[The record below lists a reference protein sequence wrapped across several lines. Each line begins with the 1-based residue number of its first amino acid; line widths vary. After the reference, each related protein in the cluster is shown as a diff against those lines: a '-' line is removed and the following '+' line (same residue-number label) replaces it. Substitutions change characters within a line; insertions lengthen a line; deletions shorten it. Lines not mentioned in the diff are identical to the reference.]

1 MKHASALLV
10 GISMVFCAI
19 LSIGLAQTQ
28 EGWEVTGTVTTD
40 SGPVKGAVVSISGA
54 SYVPGVRTDGQ
65 GSYSLKGVVPGRY
78 SVSIQKMD
86 NTSVPQSRTL
96 TLTGGMRL
104 KVDFRIPK
112 GGVISGRVLDENKQP
127 VRDMVVHAM
136 SKTISGDRPT
146 LREQGVDLTNDLGEY
161 RIPHLPDGAY
171 ALAVDRKQP
180 LPMRKRASGPGPT
193 PGRGYP
199 PITFYPGT
207 RVPDAAAV
215 LDVRSGG
222 EQTGLDIVL
231 RKQSTLCVSFKAGG
245 GWETRASAALNERLR
260 GYEPTVAQ
268 GGADANASS
277 EICGVAP
284 GEYRLHLQKIS
295 VDQDRHLQ
303 VHGYQMAAFT
313 MDKENVD
320 LGTLE
325 PLAQADIRGTVS
337 VKDASG
343 DSVPAGLY
351 VSIVASEMQRVY
363 TGRRPEQ
370 VKPDGTFVLSNMFMG
385 EYGVQVTG
393 LPAGYYVID
402 ASQQGRSVLE
412 RGLWPGNGDLR
423 ITLGTDGPSVTGK
436 VLTADGAA
444 IPDAPILLIPQES
457 GQHLVAKSDQTGAY
471 RFSTEVRP
479 GKYRVVAVSDSM
491 EWQLQDTATATRLAA
506 NGTELELG
514 PRQARTVDLKIQSAR

>member
-1 MKHASALLV
+1 MKRASALLAEMLMAF
-10 GISMVFCAI
+10 GAI

-28 EGWEVTGTVTTD
+28 QGWEVTGTVTTD

-54 SYVPGVRTDGQ
+54 SYVPSVRTDGQ
-65 GSYSLKGVVPGRY
+65 GSYSHKGVVPGRY
-78 SVSIQKMD
+78 SVAVQKMD

-112 GGVISGRVLDENKQP
+112 GGVLSGRVLDENKQP
-127 VRDMVVHAM
+127 VRDMVVRAM
-136 SKTISGDRPT
+136 SKTISGDKPT
-146 LREQGVDLTNDLGEY
+146 LREQGVDLTNDLGAY
-161 RIPHLPDGAY
+161 RIPYLPDGAY
-171 ALAVDRKQP
+171 VVAVGLKQP
-180 LPMRKRASGPGPT
+180 LPVRKRASGPGAA

-199 PITFYPGT
+199 PMTFYPGT
-207 RVPDAAAV
+207 RIPDAAAV
-215 LDVRSGG
+215 LEVRSGA

-231 RKQSTLCVSFKAGG
+231 RKQSTLCVTFKAGG
-245 GWETRASAALNERLR
+245 GWETRASVALNERLS
-260 GYEPTVAQ
+260 GYEPAVAQ

-295 VDQDRHLQ
+295 VDQNRHLQ

-313 MDKENVD
+313 MDRENVD

-351 VSIVASEMQRVY
+351 VSSVASEMQRVY

-423 ITLGTDGPSVTGK
+423 ITLGADGPSVAGR
-436 VLTADGAA
+436 VLAADDAA
-444 IPDAPILLIPQES
+444 IPDAPVLLVPQGS
-457 GQHLVAKSDQTGAY
+457 GQHLVAQSDQTGAY
-471 RFSTEVRP
+471 RFATGVRP
-479 GKYRVVAVSDSM
+479 GKYRVVAASDLM
-491 EWQLQDTATATRLAA
+491 GWQLQDTATATRLAA

-514 PRQARTVDLKIQSAR
+514 PRESRTVDLKIQSSR